1 MGLLVLLTSD
11 KPPHKHEGAC
21 PHAAPPAIPGALA
34 GDHEYGACAS
44 MLQWA
49 GRGMQAASPR
59 NMLKD
64 DVLHDAPT
72 YEGGHAS
79 GARAPDTVAGVPAG
93 QEAMEAGS

>member
-1 MGLLVLLTSD
+1 MFHSGVFFWVPD
-11 KPPHKHEGAC
+11 MARAPAC
-21 PHAAPPAIPGALA
+21 P
-34 GDHEYGACAS
+34 
-44 MLQWA
+44 QWA

-79 GARAPDTVAGVPAG
+79 GARAPDTVAGVPTG